1 MTAVSG
7 ARPVPLWIDSLEG
20 NANPR
25 PALSGSTF
33 VDVAIVGGGFSGLWT
48 AYYLLEKNPSLNILI
63 IEKEYCGYGASGRN
77 GGWCEG
83 ALAGG
88 TEKYAKRSS
97 LEDALRLERA
107 MFETVDEVK
116 RIIDLENIDCGFT
129 KGGHICLARNKPQE
143 ERQLAEL
150 RAARS
155 RGFGENIIRRLEP
168 DEARQYLNA
177 THIKSGLFFS
187 PCASINPAKLVCGL
201 AEAVESR
208 GGRIV
213 EGTTVLSIDG
223 TAVMTSHG
231 EVNADV
237 VIQATEAYT
246 RDLKGKKLDFLPVY
260 SRMIATEPLSD
271 DLMAEIGL
279 ADRPTFNDGRYIVIY
294 GQRTDDNR
302 IAFGGQGNPP
312 YLFGSKIDS
321 EIEGNEPSHE
331 VVWKALI
338 DLLPQL
344 KDVAITHR
352 WGGTL
357 AIPRNWLPGLRYEK
371 ANGFG
376 ILGGYVGEGVAA
388 ANLAGR
394 TMADLVLESE
404 TDIVSLPWVGVK
416 ARRWEPEPLR
426 WIGVRASRRLM
437 GSTDLSE
444 TRTDKTGKLAMKVA
458 HLLRG
463 D

>member
-7 ARPVPLWIDSLEG
+7 ARPIPLWIDSLEG

-88 TEKYAKRSS
+88 TEKYARRSS

-177 THIKSGLFFS
+177 TNIKSGLFFS

-321 EIEGNEPSHE
+321 KIEGNEPSHE

-371 ANGFG
+371 AHGFG

>member
-7 ARPVPLWIDSLEG
+7 ARPVPLWIDSLDG
-20 NANPR
+20 NASPR

-107 MFETVDEVK
+107 MFETVDEIK
-116 RIIDLENIDCGFT
+116 RIIDLESIDCGFK

-168 DEARQYLNA
+168 DEAKRYLNA
-177 THIKSGLFFS
+177 TNIKSGLFFS

-208 GGRIV
+208 GGKIV

-223 TAVMTSHG
+223 TAVVTSHG

-279 ADRPTFNDGRYIVIY
+279 ADRPTLNDGRYIVIY

-321 EIEGNEPSHE
+321 KIEGNEPSHE
-331 VVWKALI
+331 VVWRALI

-437 GSTDLSE
+437 GSTDISE
-444 TRTDKTGKLAMKVA
+444 TRTDRTGKLAMKVA